1 MSGAN
6 IFVGGGSVK
15 ETDRGSNARPAG
27 YQDFLDAE
35 LFGNADGV
43 KRRGASKRN
52 ECAVGDVTTLFD
64 RVDSACARHVLVHD
78 FSDAE

>member
-1 MSGAN
+1 M
-6 IFVGGGSVK
+6 GGGSVK
-15 ETDRGSNARPAG
+15 ETDRGSNACPAG
-27 YQDFLDAE
+27 YQDFLYSE

-52 ECAVGDVTTLFD
+52 ECAVGDVATLFD
-64 RVDSACARHVLVHD
+64 RVDTACTCHVLVHD